1 MRDHDRP
8 PNHSSRPYPDRMRY
22 PMNTDTAPSI
32 FARQIHDLR
41 RARGWSQPD
50 LAEKV
55 GVSSVMIGRYE
66 RGEMTPS
73 VDVGAKLA
81 AVFGVTM
88 DHLFHGTGVANALQ
102 DKSMLDRWDTL
113 TRLPAKDRT
122 LILGALDAL
131 IRDAKAR
138 QTYGGGNP
146 PQGPEL
152 DSTQ

>member
-1 MRDHDRP
+1 MSP
-8 PNHSSRPYPDRMRY
+8 
-22 PMNTDTAPSI
+22 DTASHST

-66 RGEMTPS
+66 RGEMTPA

-81 AVFGVTM
+81 TAFGVTM

-113 TRLPAKDRT
+113 TRLPAKDRS

-138 QTYGGGNP
+138 QTYGGND
-146 PQGPEL
+146 PQAPQPHSEK
-152 DSTQ
+152 